1 MENIQTGII
10 EIEGNR
16 YMRDA
21 RGALVPL
28 STIKAQDIL
37 MDETVRK
44 IINYADDLSKQV
56 ARFRGHT
63 FEDLN
68 GFQSLLEQEYGAK
81 HGGKKGNVTYMSY
94 DGLLKVQV
102 QIADQIT
109 FGPEL
114 QEAKSLLDELF
125 IEWGSGSHEV
135 LRAVVDQTFSVEKEG
150 QINRADLF
158 KLLRIECAE
167 PRWKQAME
175 AIKDSI
181 RVFGT
186 KKYVRFYRRPAADAL
201 WQAITIDLAQV
212 QS

>member
-1 MENIQTGII
+1 MTNITGVI
-10 EIEGNR
+10 EINGDK

-28 STIKAQDIL
+28 SAIKAQDIL
-37 MDETVRK
+37 MDEIVRK
-44 IINYADDLSKQV
+44 VIGFANSLSQQV
-56 ARFRGHT
+56 SRFHGHT
-63 FEDLN
+63 FTDLN
-68 GFQSLLEQEYGAK
+68 GFQSLLEQEYGSK
-81 HGGKKGNVTYMSY
+81 HGGKKGNVTYTSY
-94 DGLLKVQV
+94 DGTLKVQV

-114 QEAKSLLDELF
+114 QEAKALLDELF

-158 KLLRIECAE
+158 KLLRIECLE

-186 KKYVRFYRRPAADAL
+186 KKYVRFYRRETADGQ
-201 WQAITIDLAQV
+201 WQPITIDLAQV
-212 QS
+212 Q